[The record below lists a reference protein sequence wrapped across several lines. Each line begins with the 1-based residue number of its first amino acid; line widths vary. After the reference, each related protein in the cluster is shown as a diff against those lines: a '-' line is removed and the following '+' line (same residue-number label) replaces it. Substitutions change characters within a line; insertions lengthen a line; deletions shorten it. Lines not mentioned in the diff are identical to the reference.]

1 MATNKHIAGA
11 YDTEQEAIQAVEKL
25 RAEGYRPEDISVISK
40 NKDDVDAVT
49 EETGTKTEEGLAAGA
64 ATGGILGGLTGLLA
78 GVGAL
83 AIPGIGPIVAAGPI
97 AATLTGAAVGA
108 GAGGIA
114 GALIGMGIPEEEAHR
129 YEADVK
135 SGKILVLVDP
145 ETKSADFT
153 DGYTDTNRSVLEG
166 DRTTYTNADPLN
178 PGELDRGTNAFK
190 DNTRNS
196 SSVWTDENLDSNRPL
211 SEKLDD
217 TKTDDYTDRTVSAY
231 NDDVD
236 TRYRDTYDFNNV
248 RENRNNPYKG

>member
-1 MATNKHIAGA
+1 MATSKHIVGA

-40 NKDDVDAVT
+40 NQEDVDAVT

-64 ATGGILGGLTGLLA
+64 ATGGVLGGLTGLLA

-153 DGYTDTNRSVLEG
+153 DTNRTTLEG
-166 DRTTYTNADPLN
+166 DRTTYTNVDPLN

-196 SSVWTDENLDSNRPL
+196 SSVWTDDNLDSNRPL
-211 SEKLDD
+211 GENLGDTTADD
-217 TKTDDYTDRTVSAY
+217 FTDRTVSSY
-231 NDDVD
+231 NDEVDV
-236 TRYRDTYDFNNV
+236 RRRDAYDFDNV
-248 RENRNNPYKG
+248 RENRENPYKG

>member
-1 MATNKHIAGA
+1 MATNKHIVGA

-145 ETKSADFT
+145 ETKSTDFT

-190 DNTRNS
+190 NNARNS

-217 TKTDDYTDRTVSAY
+217 TTTDDYTDRTVSAY

-236 TRYRDTYDFNNV
+236 TRYRDAYDFNNV

>member
-1 MATNKHIAGA
+1 MATSKHIVGA

-25 RAEGYRPEDISVISK
+25 RSEGYRPEDISVISK
-40 NKDDVDAVT
+40 NQEDVDAVT
-49 EETGTKTEEGLAAGA
+49 EETGTKTEEGLATGA
-64 ATGGILGGLTGLLA
+64 ATGGVLGGLTGLLA

-145 ETKSADFT
+145 ETRSADFN
-153 DGYTDTNRSVLEG
+153 DGYTGTDRTTLEG
-166 DRTTYTNADPLN
+166 DRTTYTNVDPLN
-178 PGELDRGTNAFK
+178 PGELDHGTNAFK

-196 SSVWTDENLDSNRPL
+196 SSLWTDDNLDSNRPL
-211 SEKLDD
+211 SENLGDTTADD
-217 TKTDDYTDRTVSAY
+217 FTDRTVSGY
-231 NDDVD
+231 NDEVDV
-236 TRYRDTYDFNNV
+236 RRRDAYDFDNV
-248 RENRNNPYKG
+248 RENRDNPYKG